1 MRFRKTGR
9 VKAPAGTPSAFRQ
22 LPKSRGLDWN
32 NHKGGFDPK
41 MKKLWIMLIAIMVCS
56 FAILGWVGLEIF
68 REIPPIPKRVVT
80 TEGKVLID
88 EGGISDGQN
97 VWQAMGGM
105 QVGSVWGHGSYVA
118 PDWTADYLHRE
129 SLFMLDHWS
138 GGRYGKDGSGL
149 AGEEKAALLQ
159 RLQTLVRTNTY
170 DPATETLTI
179 APLRAAAF
187 EENLKHYTD
196 VFTNGSDEYAIQRG
210 AQSDPDRLRKLN
222 NFFFWTAWASAANRP
237 NNSISYTSNF
247 PSEPLVANYPTSS
260 SIIWTGVSVIVL
272 IFSIGAMVWF
282 YAGWHKGAEERD
294 TPDSDPLIGEKL
306 TPSQTATVKYFLIVS
321 LLFLLQIVMGI
332 ITAHYG
338 VEGGGFYGIPLQDWL
353 PYVVSRTWHT
363 QLGIFWIATAW
374 LGAGLFIAPYI
385 CGYEPKFQKLGVDV
399 LFLALLIVVLGSMA
413 GQWMS
418 VMHMLP
424 GDLWFWFGHQ
434 GWEYVD
440 LGRVWQAALFIGLL
454 LWLFLIAR
462 SAVPALKGEGSKSLI
477 VLYLFTTA
485 GIAFFYAPGL
495 FWGMRSHMT
504 VVEYWRWWVVHLWV
518 EGFFEV
524 FATVV
529 IAFLFARLRVIRAD
543 HAAYAALLSGAIY
556 LSGGII
562 GTLHHLYFAGTPTV
576 ALAFGAV
583 FSALEIVPLVF
594 VGYEALENIRH
605 SKARP
610 WLEQYKWIVYFF
622 VAVAFWNLV
631 GAGVFGFM
639 INPPIALYYM
649 QGLNTTAVHAHGALY
664 GVYGTLGL
672 ALTLFCLRAMDPER
686 IWNTKLLSFAFWSL
700 NIGMLL
706 EILLSLLPIGLLQT
720 YQSVSTGYWSARSPE
735 FMQTDLMQFLRW
747 MRMVGDTIFAVGAVA
762 WIWFAIKL
770 MITRKKPLP

>member
-1 MRFRKTGR
+1 
-9 VKAPAGTPSAFRQ
+9 
-22 LPKSRGLDWN
+22 
-32 NHKGGFDPK
+32 
-41 MKKLWIMLIAIMVCS
+41 MKKLWILLISIFVFS
-56 FAILGWVGLEIF
+56 FAILGWVGTEIF
-68 REIPPIPKRVVT
+68 RQAPPIPTQVVT
-80 TEGKVLID
+80 TSGEVIVPDGAV
-88 EGGISDGQN
+88 SDGQN

-105 QVGSVWGHGSYVA
+105 QVGSIWGHGSYVA

-129 SLFMLDHWS
+129 ALFILDEWS
-138 GGRYGKDGSGL
+138 GGQFSRGGL
-149 AGEEKAALLQ
+149 PNEQQAALKQ
-159 RLQTLVRTNTY
+159 RLQDLLRTNTY
-170 DPATETLTI
+170 DAATNTI
-179 APLRAAAF
+179 KLDPIRKRAF
-187 EENLKHYTD
+187 EYNLAHYSQI
-196 VFTNGSDEYAIQRG
+196 FTNGSSEYAIQRN
-210 AQSDPDRLRKLN
+210 AQPDPVKLRQLN
-222 NFFFWTAWASAANRP
+222 SFFFWTAWASAANRP
-237 NNSISYTSNF
+237 DNTISYTSNF
-247 PSEPLVANYPTSS
+247 PSEPLVGNVPTSS
-260 SIIWTGVSVIVL
+260 AIVWTGVSVILL
-272 IFSIGAMVWF
+272 IAGIGGMVWF
-282 YAGWHKGAEERD
+282 YAGWHKETEERD
-294 TPDSDPLIGEKL
+294 TPDEDPLIGETL
-306 TPSQTATVKYFLIVS
+306 TPSQKATVKYFLVVS

-338 VEGGGFYGIPLQDWL
+338 VEGGGFYGIPLQDYL
-353 PYVVSRTWHT
+353 PYVVTRTWHT

-374 LGAGLFIAPYI
+374 LAAGLFIAPYI
-385 CGYEPKFQKLGVDV
+385 CGYEPKRQKLGVDL
-399 LFLALLIVVLGSMA
+399 LFGALLIVVLGSMG

-434 GWEYVD
+434 GYEYVD
-440 LGRVWQAALFIGLL
+440 LGRVWQAALFVGLL

-462 SAVPALKGEGSKSLI
+462 SAIPALKNEARGRSL
-477 VLYLFTTA
+477 VLLYLFTTA

-495 FWGMRSHMT
+495 FWGMRSHLT

-529 IAFLFARLRVIRAD
+529 IAFLFARLKVIRAD

-576 ALAFGAV
+576 ALAFGSV

-610 WLEQYKWIVYFF
+610 WLAQYKWVVYFF

-631 GAGVFGFM
+631 GAGIFGFM

-672 ALTLFCLRAMDPER
+672 ALLLFCMRAMQPER
-686 IWNTKLLSFAFWSL
+686 KWNTKLLAFAFWAI
-700 NIGMLL
+700 NIGMLM
-706 EILLSLLPIGLLQT
+706 EILFSLLPIGLLQT
-720 YQSVSTGYWSARSPE
+720 YQSVSQGYWYARSPE
-735 FMQTDLMQFLRW
+735 FMQTTLMQNLRW
-747 MRMVGDTIFAVGAVA
+747 MRLFGDTVFAIGAVA
-762 WIWFAIKL
+762 FVWFALNL
-770 MITRKKPLP
+770 MIRKQEPEVEVDAEPVYAA

>member
-1 MRFRKTGR
+1 
-9 VKAPAGTPSAFRQ
+9 
-22 LPKSRGLDWN
+22 
-32 NHKGGFDPK
+32 
-41 MKKLWIMLIAIMVCS
+41 MKKLWILLISVCVIS
-56 FAILGWVGLEIF
+56 FAILGWIGVEIF
-68 REIPPIPKRVVT
+68 REAPPIPREVVT
-80 TEGKVLID
+80 TDGRVLIP
-88 EGGISDGQN
+88 EEQIMDGQN

-105 QVGSVWGHGSYVA
+105 QVGSIWGHGSYVA

-129 SLFMLDHWS
+129 ALFILNHWAGAEFGGTLDTLHS
-138 GGRYGKDGSGL
+138 EQR
-149 AGEEKAALLQ
+149 AALQQ
-159 RLQTLVRTNTY
+159 RLQDLVRTNRY
-170 DPATETLTI
+170 DPATGRLSVH
-179 APLRAAAF
+179 PLRAQAF
-187 EENLKHYTD
+187 EENLKHYSQI
-196 VFTNGSDEYAIQRG
+196 FSKGSSEFAIQAN
-210 AQSDPDRLRKLN
+210 AQSDPEKLRQLN
-222 NFFFWTAWASAANRP
+222 SFFFWTAWASVANRP
-237 NNSISYTSNF
+237 NNNISYTSNF
-247 PSEPLVANYPTSS
+247 PSEPLVGNVPTSS
-260 SIIWTGVSVIVL
+260 SIIWTGVSVILL
-272 IFSIGAMVWF
+272 IASIGGMVWF
-282 YAGWHKGAEERD
+282 YAGWHRETEGRD
-294 TPDSDPLIGEKL
+294 TPDSDPLIGSTL
-306 TPSQTATVKYFLIVS
+306 TRSQRATVKYFLVVS

-338 VEGGGFYGIPLQDWL
+338 VEGGGFYGFPLQDWL
-353 PYVVSRTWHT
+353 PYVVTRTWHT

-374 LGAGLFIAPYI
+374 LAAGLFIAPYI
-385 CGYEPKFQKLGVDV
+385 CGYEPKYQKLGVDV
-399 LFLALLIVVLGSMA
+399 LFGALLIVVLGSMA

-418 VMHMLP
+418 VMHLLP

-434 GWEYVD
+434 GYEYVD
-440 LGRVWQAALFIGLL
+440 LGRVWQAALFVGLL

-462 SAVPALKGEGSKSLI
+462 SAIPALRKDGNRSL
-477 VLYLFTTA
+477 VMLYLITTA
-485 GIAFFYAPGL
+485 GIALFYAPGL
-495 FWGMRSHMT
+495 FWGMRSHLT

-529 IAFLFARLRVIRAD
+529 IAFLFAKLRVIRAD

-576 ALAFGAV
+576 AIAFGAV

-605 SKARP
+605 SKARR
-610 WLEQYKWIVYFF
+610 WLQQYKWVVYFF

-672 ALTLFCLRAMDPER
+672 ALMLFCMRAMDPER
-686 IWNTKLLSFAFWSL
+686 KWNTKLLGFAFWAI

-720 YQSVSTGYWSARSPE
+720 YQSVSQGYWYARSPE
-735 FMQTDLMQFLRW
+735 FMQTSLMQTLRW
-747 MRMVGDTIFAVGAVA
+747 MRLFGDTIFAIGAVA
-762 WIWFAIKL
+762 FVWFAINL
-770 MITRKKPLP
+770 MIRRREPEIEPLGDLVEA

>member
-1 MRFRKTGR
+1 
-9 VKAPAGTPSAFRQ
+9 
-22 LPKSRGLDWN
+22 
-32 NHKGGFDPK
+32 
-41 MKKLWIMLIAIMVCS
+41 MKKLWILLISVCVIS
-56 FAILGWVGLEIF
+56 FAILGWIGVEIF
-68 REIPPIPKRVVT
+68 REAPPIPREVVT
-80 TEGKVLID
+80 TDGRVLIP
-88 EGGISDGQN
+88 EEQIMDGQN

-105 QVGSVWGHGSYVA
+105 QVGSIWGHGSYVA

-129 SLFMLDHWS
+129 ALFILNHWAAAEF
-138 GGRYGKDGSGL
+138 GGSFDGLHS
-149 AGEEKAALLQ
+149 EQRAALQQ
-159 RLQTLVRTNTY
+159 RLQDVVRTNTF
-170 DPATETLTI
+170 DAGTGRLSVH
-179 APLRAAAF
+179 PLRAQAF
-187 EENLKHYTD
+187 EENLKHYSQI
-196 VFTNGSDEYAIQRG
+196 FSKGSSEFAIQAN
-210 AQSDPDRLRKLN
+210 AQSDPAKLRQLN
-222 NFFFWTAWASAANRP
+222 SFFFWTAWASAANRP
-237 NNSISYTSNF
+237 NNNISYTSNF
-247 PSEPLVANYPTSS
+247 PSEPLVGNVPTSS
-260 SIIWTGVSVIVL
+260 SIIWTGVSVILL
-272 IFSIGAMVWF
+272 IASIGGMVWF
-282 YAGWHKGAEERD
+282 YAGWHRETEGRD
-294 TPDSDPLIGEKL
+294 TPDSDPLIGATL
-306 TPSQTATVKYFLIVS
+306 TRSQRATVKYFLVVS

-353 PYVVSRTWHT
+353 PYVVTRTWHT

-374 LGAGLFIAPYI
+374 LAAGLFIAPYI
-385 CGYEPKFQKLGVDV
+385 CGYEPKHQKLGVDV
-399 LFLALLIVVLGSMA
+399 LFGALLVVVLGSMG

-434 GWEYVD
+434 GYEYVD
-440 LGRVWQAALFIGLL
+440 LGRVWQAALFVGLL

-462 SAVPALKGEGSKSLI
+462 SAIPALKQDGSRSL
-477 VLYLFTTA
+477 VMLYLVTTA
-485 GIAFFYAPGL
+485 GIALFYAPGL
-495 FWGMRSHMT
+495 FWGMRSHLT

-529 IAFLFARLRVIRAD
+529 IAFLFAKLRVIRAD

-576 ALAFGAV
+576 AIAFGAV

-610 WLEQYKWIVYFF
+610 WLQQYKWVVYFF

-672 ALTLFCLRAMDPER
+672 ALMLFCMRAMDPER
-686 IWNTKLLSFAFWSL
+686 KWNTKLLGFAFWAI

-720 YQSVSTGYWSARSPE
+720 YQSVSQGYWYARSPE
-735 FMQTDLMQFLRW
+735 FMQTSLMQTLRW
-747 MRMVGDTIFAVGAVA
+747 MRLFGDTIFAIGAVA
-762 WIWFAIKL
+762 FVWFAINL
-770 MITRKKPLP
+770 MIKRREPVIEPVGDLAEA

>member
-1 MRFRKTGR
+1 
-9 VKAPAGTPSAFRQ
+9 
-22 LPKSRGLDWN
+22 
-32 NHKGGFDPK
+32 
-41 MKKLWIMLIAIMVCS
+41 MKKLWILLIAVFIGS

-68 REIPPIPKRVVT
+68 RQAPPIPREVVT
-80 TEGKVLID
+80 ADGNVFIAEEQVM
-88 EGGISDGQN
+88 DGQN

-105 QVGSVWGHGSYVA
+105 QVGSIWGHGSYVA

-129 SLFMLDHWS
+129 SLFILNDWTAGQYGLDGATLPADQKAVML
-138 GGRYGKDGSGL
+138 
-149 AGEEKAALLQ
+149 A
-159 RLQTLVRTNTY
+159 RLQELMRKNTY
-170 DPATETLTI
+170 DETTGRITLH
-179 APLRAAAF
+179 PVRARAF
-187 EENLKHYTD
+187 EDNLKHYAGI
-196 VFTNGSDEYAIQRG
+196 FSNGSPEYAIQRG
-210 AQSDPDRLRKLN
+210 AQSDPGKLRDLTS
-222 NFFFWTAWASAANRP
+222 FFFWTSWASAANRP
-237 NNSISYTSNF
+237 NDTISYTSNF
-247 PSEPLVANYPTSS
+247 PSEPLVANVPTSS
-260 SIIWTGVSVIVL
+260 SIIWTGVSVILL
-272 IFSIGAMVWF
+272 IGSIGGMVWF
-282 YAGWHKGAEERD
+282 YAGWHKEAEERD
-294 TPDSDPLIGEKL
+294 TPDEDPLVGAKL
-306 TPSQTATVKYFLIVS
+306 TPSQRATVKYFLVVS

-332 ITAHYG
+332 VTAHYG
-338 VEGGGFYGIPLQDWL
+338 VEGGGFYGIPLDQWL

-374 LGAGLFIAPYI
+374 LAAGLFIAPYI
-385 CGYEPKFQKLGVDV
+385 CGYEPKWQRAGVNV
-399 LFLALLIVVLGSMA
+399 LFGALLLVVLGSMT
-413 GQWMS
+413 GQWLS

-434 GWEYVD
+434 GYEYVD
-440 LGRVWQAALFIGLL
+440 LGRVWQAALLVGLL

-462 SAVPALKGEGSKSLI
+462 SAIPALKQKGTSKSLI
-477 VLYLFTTA
+477 LLYLGTTA
-485 GIAFFYAPGL
+485 GIALFYSPGL
-495 FWGMRSHMT
+495 FWGMRSHLT

-529 IAFLFARLRVIRAD
+529 IAFLFAKLRVIRAD

-576 ALAFGAV
+576 ALAFGSV

-605 SKARP
+605 SRARP
-610 WLEQYKWIVYFF
+610 WLAQYKWVVYFF

-672 ALTLFCLRAMDPER
+672 ALTLFCLRAMDPNR
-686 IWNTKLLSFAFWSL
+686 KWNTKLLSFAFWAI
-700 NIGMLL
+700 NIGMLM
-706 EILLSLLPIGLLQT
+706 EIFLSLLPIGLLQT
-720 YQSVSTGYWSARSPE
+720 YQSISVGYWSARSPE
-735 FMQTDLMQFLRW
+735 FMQTALMQNLRW
-747 MRMVGDTIFAVGAVA
+747 MRMVGDTLFAVGAVA
-762 WIWFAIKL
+762 WVWFAINL
-770 MITRKKPLP
+770 MITKGEKEVVVAEPVNIPAEAV